1 MVVVVVLELLVE
13 EAGEVEAAVVV
24 VVLEFVLVA
33 VEAVGLEL
41 LGLGAVVPVLGAVAA
56 GAPGSV
62 SMVPS
67 GLLAFEPRLF

>member
-1 MVVVVVLELLVE
+1 MLLLVVLVVEEVVEGVEVAVVLVLVVV
-13 EAGEVEAAVVV
+13 EAE
-24 VVLEFVLVA
+24 
-33 VEAVGLEL
+33 GLEL
-41 LGLGAVVPVLGAVAA
+41 LGLGAVVPLLGAVEA

>member
-1 MVVVVVLELLVE
+1 MLLLVVLVVEEVVEEVEVVVVLVLVV
-13 EAGEVEAAVVV
+13 VEA
-24 VVLEFVLVA
+24 E
-33 VEAVGLEL
+33 GLEL
-41 LGLGAVVPVLGAVAA
+41 LGLGAVVPILGAVEA